1 MADTKRKI
9 IVIGGGAS
17 GMLAAG
23 LAAQRGMDVT
33 LLEKNEKLG
42 KKLFITGKGRCNVTN
57 NTDPET
63 LIANTVSNPYFL
75 YSAFYSFTSQ
85 DTMAFFEKMGI
96 PLKTERGNRVFPVS
110 DKSSDIIKGLKRFLD
125 ENGVKIRL
133 NTKVKSL
140 VYENDM
146 IKCVETTGG
155 RFAAN
160 SVIIA
165 TGGLSYPSTG
175 SDGDGYKFAKKCG
188 HSVTKLYPSL
198 VPLRIKEKFCS
209 ELMGLSLKNV
219 SADFLLDGKSV
230 YRDMGEMMFTHLGI
244 TGPLVLTGSAYL
256 TRALSEGK
264 TAEVVID
271 LKPALDEK
279 TLDNRILK
287 DFNKY
292 ANKAL
297 KNALNELLPQ
307 RLIPVLVDMSGI
319 DPEKKVNSI
328 TKSERQKLLS
338 LLKGL
343 KLTVTSASGFNEA
356 VVTSGGV
363 NVDEIDPSTMQSKLV
378 KNLYFC
384 GEVIDID
391 AFTGGFNLQI
401 AFSTAYLAGTNA

>member
-1 MADTKRKI
+1 
-9 IVIGGGAS
+9 
-17 GMLAAG
+17 
-23 LAAQRGMDVT
+23 
-33 LLEKNEKLG
+33 
-42 KKLFITGKGRCNVTN
+42 
-57 NTDPET
+57 
-63 LIANTVSNPYFL
+63 
-75 YSAFYSFTSQ
+75 
-85 DTMAFFEKMGI
+85 MAFFEKMGI

-125 ENGVKIRL
+125 ENGVKIKL
-133 NTKVKSL
+133 NTKVSGL
-140 VYENDM
+140 ICEESE
-146 IKCVETTGG
+146 IKGVELGG
-155 RFAAN
+155 KKLFADA
-160 SVIIA
+160 VVIA

-198 VPLRIKEKFCS
+198 VPLKIKEKWCA

-219 SADFLLDGKSV
+219 SADFRLNGKSV
-230 YRDMGEMMFTHLGI
+230 YRDMGEMMFTHFGI

-287 DFNKY
+287 DFAKYTNKS
-292 ANKAL
+292 L
-297 KNALNELLPQ
+297 KNALYELLPQ
-307 RLIPVLVDMSGI
+307 KLIPVLVDISGI
-319 DPEKKVNSI
+319 DPEKKVNGI
-328 TKSERQKLLS
+328 TREERQKLLS

-343 KLTVTSASGFNEA
+343 RLTVTAASGFNEA
-356 VVTSGGV
+356 VITSGGI
-363 NVDEIDPSTMQSKLV
+363 NVDEIDPSTMQSKIV
-378 KNLYFC
+378 KNLFFC

-401 AFSTAYLAGTNA
+401 AFSTAYLAGTNV

>member
-1 MADTKRKI
+1 MKKI
-9 IVIGGGAS
+9 IVIGGGPA

-57 NTDPET
+57 NAAPET
-63 LIANTVSNPYFL
+63 LIANIVSNPYFL

-125 ENGVKIRL
+125 ENGVKIKL
-133 NTKVKSL
+133 NTKVSGL
-140 VYENDM
+140 ICEESE
-146 IKCVETTGG
+146 IKGVELGG
-155 RFAAN
+155 KKLFADA
-160 SVIIA
+160 VVIA

-198 VPLRIKEKFCS
+198 VPLKIKEKWCA

-219 SADFLLDGKSV
+219 SADFRLNGKSV
-230 YRDMGEMMFTHLGI
+230 YRDMGEMMFTHFGI

-287 DFNKY
+287 DFAKYTNKS
-292 ANKAL
+292 L

-307 RLIPVLVDMSGI
+307 KLIPVLVDISGI
-319 DPEKKVNSI
+319 DPEKKVNGI
-328 TKSERQKLLS
+328 TREERQKLLS

-343 KLTVTSASGFNEA
+343 RLTVTAASGFNEA
-356 VVTSGGV
+356 VITSGGI
-363 NVDEIDPSTMQSKLV
+363 NVDEIDPSTMQSKIV
-378 KNLYFC
+378 KNLFFC

-401 AFSTAYLAGTNA
+401 AFSTAYLAGTNV

>member
-1 MADTKRKI
+1 
-9 IVIGGGAS
+9 
-17 GMLAAG
+17 MLAAG

-57 NTDPET
+57 NAAPET
-63 LIANTVSNPYFL
+63 LIANIVSNPYFL

-125 ENGVKIRL
+125 ENGVKIKL
-133 NTKVKSL
+133 NTKVSGL
-140 VYENDM
+140 ICEESE
-146 IKCVETTGG
+146 IKGVELGG
-155 RFAAN
+155 KKLFADA
-160 SVIIA
+160 VVIA

-198 VPLRIKEKFCS
+198 VPLKIKEKWCA

-219 SADFLLDGKSV
+219 SADFRLNGKSV
-230 YRDMGEMMFTHLGI
+230 YRDMGEMMFTHFGI

-287 DFNKY
+287 DFAKYTNKS
-292 ANKAL
+292 L

-307 RLIPVLVDMSGI
+307 KLIPVLVDISGI
-319 DPEKKVNSI
+319 DPEKKVNGI
-328 TKSERQKLLS
+328 TREERQKLLS

-343 KLTVTSASGFNEA
+343 RLTVTAASGFNEA
-356 VVTSGGV
+356 VITSGGI
-363 NVDEIDPSTMQSKLV
+363 NVDEIDPSTMQSKIV
-378 KNLYFC
+378 KNLFFC

-401 AFSTAYLAGTNA
+401 AFSTAYLAGTNV